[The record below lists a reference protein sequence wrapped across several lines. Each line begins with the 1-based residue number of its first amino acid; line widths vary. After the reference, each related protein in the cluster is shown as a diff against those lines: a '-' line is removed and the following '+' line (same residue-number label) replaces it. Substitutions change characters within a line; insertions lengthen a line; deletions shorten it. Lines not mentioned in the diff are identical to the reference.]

1 VGVGVY
7 HSVEVAAFDVGA
19 LQSKPTTIG
28 HDQWAVDAPE
38 KSAQHMPIR
47 QTNSPNRIE
56 TQSLANS
63 GCIIGQSSLRIAN
76 QLHATNMVD

>member
-1 VGVGVY
+1 M
-7 HSVEVAAFDVGA
+7 AAFDVRA
-19 LQSKPTTIG
+19 LQSRPTTFS
-28 HDQWAVDAPE
+28 HDQWVMDAPE

-63 GCIIGQSSLRIAN
+63 AYIIRHSSLRIAN